1 MNKVWFFMVV
11 SSLCLLVWTNPS
23 SALQNMTT
31 ASASAL
37 KYSFELVG
45 IYAVWLG
52 IIELVDASGLGQKLA
67 HLLRPLIKKL
77 FKVDD
82 EETQKYIAMNMSAN
96 ILGLGNAATP
106 MGIAAMKKL
115 DDGNEIAN
123 HSIIML
129 IIINSTSIQLL
140 PTTIIGLRAAAG
152 SNSPADIII
161 PTLIVSALTFC
172 LGIILAKICEKIYKK
187 VKK

>member
-1 MNKVWFFMVV
+1 MVL
-11 SSLCLLVWTNPS
+11 SSLCFLVWTNNPS
-23 SALQNMTT
+23 FALQSMTT
-31 ASASAL
+31 ASANAL
-37 KYSFELVG
+37 KHSFDLVG

-67 HLLRPLIKKL
+67 HFLRPLIKKL

-129 IIINSTSIQLL
+129 IIINSTSLQIL

>member
-1 MNKVWFFMVV
+1 
-11 SSLCLLVWTNPS
+11 
-23 SALQNMTT
+23 
-31 ASASAL
+31 
-37 KYSFELVG
+37 
-45 IYAVWLG
+45 
-52 IIELVDASGLGQKLA
+52 
-67 HLLRPLIKKL
+67 
-77 FKVDD
+77 
-82 EETQKYIAMNMSAN
+82 MSAN

-129 IIINSTSIQLL
+129 IIINSTSLQIL